1 MLVKTVGVL
10 GLGIFGSSITK
21 ELSKYDCEI
30 IAVDINEDNLE
41 RIEPYATQA
50 VKGNIVE
57 FDFLE
62 SIGLTNC
69 DVVIIATGE
78 NLEASALAVMNCKK
92 LGIKKIIAKAKNKNF
107 MAVLRAVGA
116 TRIISP
122 EKEMGIRVAKQ
133 VLQNRIKDIVNLD
146 EEYSVVE
153 FDAPSNW
160 SGKSIKQLDLRK
172 KHEINIIGIRDTK
185 DSPLNVAFKPDYVIQ
200 ENDILVGVTESASFE
215 QKDYLNKIK

>member
-1 MLVKTVGVL
+1 MPVKTVGVL

-21 ELSKYDCEI
+21 ELSKYDCDI

-50 VKGNIVE
+50 VKGNIVGY
-57 FDFLE
+57 DFLE
-62 SIGLTNC
+62 SIGLANC
-69 DVVIIATGE
+69 DVAIIATGE

-92 LGIKKIIAKAKNKNF
+92 LGIETVVAKAKNKNF

-122 EKEMGIRVAKQ
+122 EKEMGVRVAKQ

-146 EEYSVVE
+146 DEYSVVE

-160 SGKSIKQLDLRK
+160 SGKSIQQLDLRK
-172 KHEINIIGIRDTK
+172 RYEINIIGIRDTE
-185 DSPLNVAFKPDYVIQ
+185 DSPLTVAFKPDYVIK
-200 ENDILVGVTESASFE
+200 ENDILVGVTESNSFE